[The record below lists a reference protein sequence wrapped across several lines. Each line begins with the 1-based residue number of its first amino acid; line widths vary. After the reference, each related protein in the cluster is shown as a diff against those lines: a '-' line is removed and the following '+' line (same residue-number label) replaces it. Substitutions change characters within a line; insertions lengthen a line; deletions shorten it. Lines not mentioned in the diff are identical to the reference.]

1 MITRRSLAGTGS
13 RALLRAAALVLLL
26 LGAVVDGGCGRQ
38 TDDAPASAEQEK
50 RASRDL
56 PPSANTPRPLTADEK
71 LAEDVKNA
79 MLQAPALASEDI
91 QIAVVQGLVV
101 LAGTVSA
108 PHLRDEAVQ
117 VAGSVP
123 GVKRVQ
129 SKLNVK
135 RR

>member
-1 MITRRSLAGTGS
+1 MTTRRSLADAGRG
-13 RALLRAAALVLLL
+13 APLRAMALALLL
-26 LGAVVDGGCGRQ
+26 LGTVVGGGCGRK
-38 TDDAPASAEQEK
+38 TDESPGSADEDR
-50 RASRDL
+50 RAAREL
-56 PPSANTPRPLTADEK
+56 PPSAKIPRPLTADEK
-71 LAEDVKNA
+71 LAQDVRNA

-91 QIAVVQGLVV
+91 QIAVAQGLVV

-123 GVKRVQ
+123 GVERVQ